1 MKIFAVVA
9 LPLINALGQIFI
21 KKGSVEL
28 NKLRSYML
36 LIIAYSLFLISTVV
50 TIYVLTFIPTKY
62 FAILI
67 AFNFILTTLFSYFIL
82 KEKVGKYTIIGTLLV
97 FIGVIIFSYK

>member
-1 MKIFAVVA
+1 MNIIAVIA
-9 LPLINALGQIFI
+9 LPIMNAMGQIFI
-21 KKGSVEL
+21 KKGSIEL
-28 NKLRSYML
+28 NKLKRYVF

-62 FAILI
+62 FAVIV

-82 KEKVGKYTIIGTLLV
+82 TCRTKNDRIC
-97 FIGVIIFSYK
+97 